1 MRVKVCGICGEE
13 QKRMMLFDEGAKE
26 DAKEDAVNYDR
37 GGVIRVAVMKE
48 CGVGWACSS
57 AAAQ

>member
-1 MRVKVCGICGEE
+1 
-13 QKRMMLFDEGAKE
+13 MMLFDEGAKE